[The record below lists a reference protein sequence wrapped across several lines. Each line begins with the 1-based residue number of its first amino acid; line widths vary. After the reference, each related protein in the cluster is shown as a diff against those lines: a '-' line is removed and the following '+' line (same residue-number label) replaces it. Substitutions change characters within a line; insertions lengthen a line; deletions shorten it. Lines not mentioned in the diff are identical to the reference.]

1 MTSKPHLLD
10 MAGAPERGMIDLDAY
25 CRRVGFDG
33 TRTPTEA
40 SLRALHHLQPQAI
53 AFENLS
59 PLLGRPVPLDE
70 PSLQKK
76 MIYSGRG
83 GYCFEQNL
91 LFASVLR
98 GFGFKLRFL
107 TGWPRWGIPA
117 ETPRP
122 RTHLL
127 LLVEADGEDWV
138 CDVGYGG
145 NTLTAP
151 LLLRSRDEQE
161 TPHEPAR
168 LFAKNGGLMVQIK
181 IGGVWRDLVE
191 FDLAMQT
198 FAELEMGNW
207 YTSTYPSSRFTSEL
221 FVARSEPGRRHGMLD
236 NVLTTHRRDWPSE
249 RRKLTSVGEIRD
261 ALTDLFGIRL
271 PDDPALDPMLA
282 SVANKPQ

>member
-1 MTSKPHLLD
+1 MTLKPRPPD
-10 MAGAPERGMIDLDAY
+10 MTATPGRGIIDLDAY
-25 CRRVGFDG
+25 CRRVGFAG
-33 TRTPTEA
+33 ERAPTEA
-40 SLRALHHLQPQAI
+40 SLRALHRLQPQAI

-70 PSLQKK
+70 PSLQEK

-91 LFASVLR
+91 LFAAVLR

-107 TGWPRWGIPA
+107 TGWPRWGILA

-127 LLVEADGEDWV
+127 LLVEADGEDWI

-168 LFAKNGGLMVQIK
+168 LFPKNSGLMLQIK
-181 IGGVWRDLVE
+181 IDEVWRDLVE

-207 YTSTYPSSRFTSEL
+207 YTSTHPSSRFTSEL
-221 FVARSEPGRRHGMLD
+221 FVARAEPGRRHGMLD
-236 NVLTTHRRDWPSE
+236 NVLTTHRSDSRSE

-261 ALTDLFGIRL
+261 ALTDLFGVRL

-282 SVANKPQ
+282 RVANKAE